1 MKKVLL
7 VIAGVLLLTGCA
19 KGDLKA
25 GYENMQIAENKING
39 YQLDLRITGNYND
52 QSISENVRITNYQN
66 KNYEIVI
73 SNNNKSDSSS
83 KSWHFSSNNKK
94 DIIYIKD
101 GSVYTA
107 DENGTYVL
115 SSTPVKYANP
125 AIYLEGLKYIKETS
139 GSTTE
144 KIGDKSYKKYNV
156 TVDKK
161 IINEIIK
168 DATLKD
174 GKVADNI
181 AAEIYLD
188 NEKTVYQIIY
198 HIDDMVI
205 NASYFNVNAVSEI
218 AFPNGI

>member
-19 KGDLKA
+19 KEDLKA

-66 KNYEIVI
+66 KDYAIVI
-73 SNNNKSDSSS
+73 NNNKKTGTSR
-83 KSWHFSSNNKK
+83 SWDFSSNNKA

-107 DENGTYVL
+107 DDNGTYVL

-168 DATLKD
+168 DATLENVNVNDYVKTE
-174 GKVADNI
+174 V
-181 AAEIYLD
+181 YLD
-188 NEKTVYQIIY
+188 NEKIVYQIIY
-198 HIDDMVI
+198 YIDDITI
-205 NASYFNVNAVSEI
+205 NASYFNVNAVDEI
-218 AFPNGI
+218 VFPNGI